1 MSTAIT
7 TLYDGMVTILG
18 ATFTAPTYKKL
29 VNPYVP
35 ELNNDTL
42 SLARGYGFFIG
53 AKAARQDK
61 LGRHEGFNADIE
73 VIQTIINR
81 GTDRDVT
88 IRETAEKLLL
98 EDQYTLID
106 YFRLNTAPIA
116 KVWDISYVSD
126 NGLEFVFT
134 EKQNYVM
141 IRTTLR
147 AIFSESC

>member
-1 MSTAIT
+1 MSAVSD
-7 TLYDGMVTILG
+7 LYDGMVTILS
-18 ATFTAPTYKKL
+18 ATFSTPTYKKL
-29 VNPYVP
+29 VNPYIP
-35 ELNNDTL
+35 ELNDTL

-53 AKAARQDK
+53 EKTSRRDK
-61 LGRHEGFNADIE
+61 LGRHEGFEANIE
-73 VIQTIINR
+73 IVQTIINR

-98 EDQYTLID
+98 EDQYTIID

-126 NGLEFVFT
+126 AGLEFVLS

-141 IRTTLR
+141 IRTTFR
-147 AIFSESC
+147 AIYSESC

>member
-1 MSTAIT
+1 MSAISD
-7 TLYDGMVTILG
+7 LYSGMVSILA
-18 ATFTAPTYKKL
+18 ATFAAPTYKKL

-42 SLARGYGFFIG
+42 SLARGYGFLIG
-53 AKAARQDK
+53 PKSARADK
-61 LGRHEGFNADIE
+61 LGRHEGFEAQIE

-81 GTDRDVT
+81 GTDRDIT
-88 IRETAEKLLL
+88 IRETAEKALL

-106 YFRLNTAPIA
+106 YFRINTAPIA

>member
-1 MSTAIT
+1 MSAVSD
-7 TLYDGMVTILG
+7 LYDGMVTILSTTF
-18 ATFTAPTYKKL
+18 ATPTYKKL

-35 ELNNDTL
+35 ELNDAL

-53 AKAARQDK
+53 PKTARQDK
-61 LGRHEGFNADIE
+61 LGRHEGFEAQIE
-73 VIQTIINR
+73 VVQTIINR
-81 GTDRDVT
+81 GTDRDIT
-88 IRETAEKLLL
+88 IRETAEKTLL

-116 KVWDISYVSD
+116 KVWDISYISD

>member
-1 MSTAIT
+1 MSAVSD
-7 TLYDGMVTILG
+7 LYDGMVTILS
-18 ATFTAPTYKKL
+18 ATFATPTYKKL

-35 ELNNDTL
+35 ELNDAL

-53 AKAARQDK
+53 PKTARADK
-61 LGRHEGFNADIE
+61 LGRHEGFEAQIE
-73 VIQTIINR
+73 VVQTIINR
-81 GTDRDVT
+81 GTDRDIT
-88 IRETAEKLLL
+88 IREAAEKLLL
-98 EDQYTLID
+98 EDQYTLVD
-106 YFRLNTAPIA
+106 YFRLNTATIA
-116 KVWDISYVSD
+116 KVWDISYISD

>member
-7 TLYDGMVTILG
+7 ALYDGMVTILG
-18 ATFTAPTYKKL
+18 NTFAAPTYKKL

-35 ELNNDTL
+35 ELNDAL
-42 SLARGYGFFIG
+42 SLARGYGFIIG
-53 AKAARQDK
+53 PKQARPDK
-61 LGRHEGFNADIE
+61 LGRYEGFNAEIT

-81 GTDRDVT
+81 GTDRDIT
-88 IRETAEKLLL
+88 IRETAEKNLL
-98 EDQYTLID
+98 EDQFNLID
-106 YFRLNTAPIA
+106 YFRLNTAPIS
-116 KVWDISYVSD
+116 KIWDISYESD

-134 EKQNYVM
+134 DKQNYVM